1 MSIRLQPIKQVL
13 WKRIKNKIN
22 SDDIPH
28 SEHIEFIHEEYL
40 ISTRLEITK
49 NTLVGLLDIDIFIEH
64 LPVVISDKKGFVDI
78 VFSLPYIEKCEVDK
92 ISIENWSNILDDNLK
107 NLQTQLINDWNS

>member
-1 MSIRLQPIKQVL
+1 MSIRLQPIKQIL

-49 NTLVGLLDIDIFIEH
+49 NTLVGLVDIDIFIEH
-64 LPVVISDKKGFVDI
+64 LPVVILDKKGFVDI
-78 VFSLPYIEKCEVDK
+78 VFSLPYIEKCEIDR
-92 ISIENWSNILDDNLK
+92 ISIENWSDSLDSILK
-107 NLQTQLINDWNS
+107 KLQNQLINDWNS